1 MFSQDNGHLILTKED
16 LQASLCVSVCLRARA
31 CTWLNNI
38 RLSEKFTTSFRI
50 ITKDSLKVDR
60 ATTAE
65 INFSCMFLNPNI
77 FFQFEL

>member
-38 RLSEKFTTSFRI
+38 RLSKKFTTPFII
-50 ITKDSLKVDR
+50 ITVELRIVDW
-60 ATTAE
+60 ATIAE
-65 INFSCMFLNPNI
+65 INFSPKI
-77 FFQFEL
+77 WIS

>member
-38 RLSEKFTTSFRI
+38 RLTKKFTTPFRI
-50 ITKDSLKVDR
+50 ITVELRTVDR
-60 ATTAE
+60 ATIAE
-65 INFSCMFLNPNI
+65 TKFSPRGHSK
-77 FFQFEL
+77 

>member
-38 RLSEKFTTSFRI
+38 RLSKKFTIPFII
-50 ITKDSLKVDR
+50 ITVELRTVDQ
-60 ATTAE
+60 ATIAE
-65 INFSCMFLNPNI
+65 INFP
-77 FFQFEL
+77 